1 MLAAVEQR
9 RLLGCPDQPA
19 RKRASLNA
27 SMLIEL
33 AKLRYRLLNDA
44 PPDAHAPHQPPVA
57 VDLPVLPDR
66 RVAQVHAPNR
76 IPTRRFQEIPKV
88 GTTSPNRLPATANP
102 LIRLAALH
110 GKSLK
115 WTSNCASWANAYIDE
130 SPKEAEWEPST
141 NIALGP
147 ALTGAKPYLRRSFRC
162 RGSNVGRQSGHEFC
176 GGLAS
181 RRAPHSKKTWFP
193 LR

>member
-9 RLLGCPDQPA
+9 QLLGCPDQPA

-76 IPTRRFQEIPKV
+76 I
-88 GTTSPNRLPATANP
+88 RL
-102 LIRLAALH
+102 
-110 GKSLK
+110 
-115 WTSNCASWANAYIDE
+115 
-130 SPKEAEWEPST
+130 
-141 NIALGP
+141 
-147 ALTGAKPYLRRSFRC
+147 
-162 RGSNVGRQSGHEFC
+162 V
-176 GGLAS
+176 AS
-181 RRAPHSKKTWFP
+181 RKYPRSALQAQIASPPP
-193 LR
+193 LTH